1 MDKKQALKLI
11 SSLFILLIFIASY
24 AAFNNA
30 PPLVTKVTTTTV
42 PATFPSIGFAN
53 ATITGYGTTSRLEI
67 NCNLSEIYPKL
78 SNTLQKLEL
87 NNSIGSYYS
96 PSANL
101 TLLYMGNMTPLEL
114 YNYISNEFKN
124 ESKCIEMNATTY
136 LLLSPNAEFNISGKT
151 YSLLI
156 PSKYRNATLSMQVGN
171 YSSVRLRI
179 FALITEN
186 GSIYSM
192 TESIN
197 DLYGR

>member
-24 AAFNNA
+24 AAFDNA
-30 PPLVTKVTTTTV
+30 PPLNAKANTTTV
-42 PATFPSIGFAN
+42 PVTFPSIGFAN
-53 ATITGYGTTSRLEI
+53 ATIIGYGTTSRLYI

-87 NNSIGSYYS
+87 NNSLGSYYS

-114 YNYISNEFKN
+114 YKYISNEFKN

-136 LLLSPNAEFNISGKT
+136 LLLPPNAEFNISGKT
-151 YSLLI
+151 YSLPI

-192 TESIN
+192 TES
-197 DLYGR
+197 